1 MKNLITILFIVIS
14 IVCPGQEE
22 AQLLIG
28 KWKYINTTNLQDSI
42 IESSVMEFELEIIND
57 GTFKMTEEKIRVSGT
72 WKLKDSLLVL
82 DGKRIDE
89 STSKVQ
95 KMPIYKISESKLSIE
110 FITEEYYPEKSLM
123 IFAKT
128 K

>member
-1 MKNLITILFIVIS
+1 MIS
-14 IVCPGQEE
+14 TVCFGQEE
-22 AQLLIG
+22 SQMLIG

-42 IESSVMEFELEIIND
+42 LESSVNEFELEIISD
-57 GTFKMTEEKIRVSGT
+57 GTFEMTGEKISVSGT
-72 WKLKDSLLVL
+72 WKLEDSVLLL
-82 DGKRIDE
+82 NGKRKGE
-89 STSKVQ
+89 RNSKIQ

-123 IFAKT
+123 IFSKM